1 MNVDFV
7 QKTDEAAFY
16 GPKIDFQVTTL
27 LEHDL
32 TISTI
37 QLDFLLAEKFNLKYR
52 TAQQKKTLFATPILI
67 HHGIIG
73 TYERLI
79 ALLLEQNNG

>member
-1 MNVDFV
+1 MNVTFI
-7 QKTDEAAFY
+7 KKKDEAAFY

-37 QLDFLLAEKFNLKYR
+37 QLDFLLAKRFDLKYR
-52 TAQQKKTLFATPILI
+52 TAQQERQLFATPIMI

-79 ALLLEQNNG
+79 ALLLEQKNG